1 MGRQGFRKAF
11 GGCNLMARS
20 KGGYQEIYGNR
31 ESYDLVVSLPWD
43 HSMSGRQ
50 CLTLCEFLLIHLV

>member
-11 GGCNLMARS
+11 GDCNLMARS

-31 ESYDLVVSLPWD
+31 D
-43 HSMSGRQ
+43 SMIWLSQCYCILSFNGRQ
-50 CLTLCEFLLIHLV
+50 SMCDFM